1 LAGFWASWKYPELG
15 TNAIDPRC
23 ALLLREKTKMH
34 PVSHSDQR
42 GVKAALGSP
51 ELTPREA
58 EVLFWIS
65 QGKSNYDIGVILG
78 AKTGTICKHV
88 GHILS
93 KLNVENRTSAA
104 VVALETGRTVAIR
117 SQSKHARPWAAV
129 TGVIATQFADL
140 WSGACEFFD
149 VLPSFVA

>member
-1 LAGFWASWKYPELG
+1 
-15 TNAIDPRC
+15 
-23 ALLLREKTKMH
+23 MH
-34 PVSHSDQR
+34 PVSQSDQR

-51 ELTPREA
+51 ELTPRET

-65 QGKSNYDIGVILG
+65 QGKCNHDIAVILG

-104 VVALETGRTVAIR
+104 VVALQTRR
-117 SQSKHARPWAAV
+117 SVEENSENRSGKPWAAIA
-129 TGVIATQFADL
+129 GIIATQL
-140 WSGACEFFD
+140 GELLSGGCEIFD

>member
-1 LAGFWASWKYPELG
+1 
-15 TNAIDPRC
+15 
-23 ALLLREKTKMH
+23 MH
-34 PVSHSDQR
+34 HVSQSDQR

-51 ELTPREA
+51 ELTPRET

-65 QGKSNYDIGVILG
+65 QGKSNHDIGVILG

-104 VVALETGRTVAIR
+104 VVALETRSSFAQRPEKRWVRPPAALAILVAQQLSEIWLDGCEIC
-117 SQSKHARPWAAV
+117 SAITPL
-129 TGVIATQFADL
+129 IA
-140 WSGACEFFD
+140 
-149 VLPSFVA
+149 

>member
-1 LAGFWASWKYPELG
+1 
-15 TNAIDPRC
+15 
-23 ALLLREKTKMH
+23 MH
-34 PVSHSDQR
+34 PVSYCDQR

-65 QGKSNYDIGVILG
+65 EGKSNHDIGIILG

-88 GHILS
+88 EHILS

-104 VVALETGRTVAIR
+104 VVALETYRSVAETSENR
-117 SQSKHARPWAAV
+117 SGKPWGAV
-129 TGVIATQFADL
+129 AGVFTTQLTDL
-140 WSGACEFFD
+140 VSNACEIFAA
-149 VLPSFVA
+149 LSLAA

>member
-1 LAGFWASWKYPELG
+1 
-15 TNAIDPRC
+15 
-23 ALLLREKTKMH
+23 MH
-34 PVSHSDQR
+34 PVSQSDQR

-65 QGKSNYDIGVILG
+65 QGKSNHDIGVILG

-104 VVALETGRTVAIR
+104 VVALETCRSVAPR
-117 SQSKHARPWAAV
+117 SESKPARPWAPIA
-129 TGVIATQFADL
+129 GVIATQMGEL
-140 WSGACEFFD
+140 WSGACEICDAFPD
-149 VLPSFVA
+149 LIA

>member
-1 LAGFWASWKYPELG
+1 MPSFWGCWKYAELR
-15 TNAIDPRC
+15 TNAIDQRC

-34 PVSHSDQR
+34 PVPHSDQR
-42 GVKAALGSP
+42 GVKTGFGSP

-65 QGKSNYDIGVILG
+65 KGKSNHDIGVILG

-104 VVALETGRTVAIR
+104 VAALERRRSVEETSAIKPGEARASIAVAIG
-117 SQSKHARPWAAV
+117 S
-129 TGVIATQFADL
+129 QFAEF
-140 WSGACEFFD
+140 WSSAYEFFD

>member
-1 LAGFWASWKYPELG
+1 
-15 TNAIDPRC
+15 
-23 ALLLREKTKMH
+23 MH
-34 PVSHSDQR
+34 PVSQSDQR
-42 GVKAALGSP
+42 GAKAVLGSP

-65 QGKSNYDIGVILG
+65 QGKSNHDIGVILG

-104 VVALETGRTVAIR
+104 VAALETRRTIAVR
-117 SQSKHARPWAAV
+117 PQGNPARPWAAV
-129 TGVIATQFADL
+129 AGLITTQLAEL
-140 WSGACEFFD
+140 WSGGLEICDA
-149 VLPSFVA
+149 LSLVA